1 MNTLNRSDLDAVQGI
16 IREIEEN
23 SLGGVYLYRGEPE
36 LHLEAPYCGRVSS
49 NLYRKYADIAQQLSL
64 EQFQIEYI
72 QLELL
77 HDAKPHLGII
87 DKSARQLSPLERF
100 EVSMTTNRDEDFS
113 ILAQLQH
120 YGGDTNLIDFTEDYR
135 IALFFA
141 CDGSPDKPGRVILLK
156 RTKEVNKKVWT
167 PEEPRH
173 RVLAQK
179 SVFVRPL
186 EGFISPED
194 ENVCIICVH
203 KNLKGP
209 MLAYLRNFH
218 GIEAQTIYNDI
229 HGFITNRRIHQD
241 AYRAYCEG
249 LVWESRAGEG
259 EGELYP
265 DEGTLREAKREA
277 IKCYTLAIEQK
288 PDYPPPYNNRSRAYC
303 RMGLYSK
310 AIADCDMA
318 LRLPNSNEAAI
329 YYHRGM
335 ARIHKHEWTEAI
347 VDLIVAMVKGAN
359 LVGGFTYDRYG
370 SIEVFE
376 KIIKAP
382 LPESISNLLTKN
394 LDEDIE
400 GLLRVIRTLTEGH
413 DEDIKASLPKTISNL
428 LAIYNVDE
436 ASLPKS
442 INRDEDLKVLLRI
455 LRTLTEGR
463 DVDIEDIEALLLQ
476 YIRLLLTSYDVDT
489 EAPLLESIRNLL
501 TDRDED

>member
-23 SLGGVYLYRGEPE
+23 SLDGVYLYRGKPE

-87 DKSARQLSPLERF
+87 DKSTRQFSPLERF
-100 EVSMTTNRDEDFS
+100 EVSMTKNRDEDFS

-156 RTKEVNKKVWT
+156 RTKEVNKMVWM

-173 RVLAQK
+173 RVQAQK
-179 SVFVRPL
+179 SVFIRPL
-186 EGFISPED
+186 EGFIGPEN
-194 ENVCIICVH
+194 ENVCIVCVPAA
-203 KNLKGP
+203 LKGT

-249 LVWESRAGEG
+249 LFG
-259 EGELYP
+259 
-265 DEGTLREAKREA
+265 
-277 IKCYTLAIEQK
+277 
-288 PDYPPPYNNRSRAYC
+288 
-303 RMGLYSK
+303 
-310 AIADCDMA
+310 
-318 LRLPNSNEAAI
+318 
-329 YYHRGM
+329 
-335 ARIHKHEWTEAI
+335 TEARRKENFI
-347 VDLIVAMVKGAN
+347 
-359 LVGGFTYDRYG
+359 
-370 SIEVFE
+370 
-376 KIIKAP
+376 P
-382 LPESISNLLTKN
+382 TKELFFRQN
-394 LDEDIE
+394 
-400 GLLRVIRTLTEGH
+400 G
-413 DEDIKASLPKTISNL
+413 K
-428 LAIYNVDE
+428 
-436 ASLPKS
+436 
-442 INRDEDLKVLLRI
+442 RI
-455 LRTLTEGR
+455 
-463 DVDIEDIEALLLQ
+463 
-476 YIRLLLTSYDVDT
+476 
-489 EAPLLESIRNLL
+489 
-501 TDRDED
+501 